1 MILTLVR
8 KEWREILIVVLLVLV
23 GLSLP
28 ECRQHKQEATQ
39 AFNNLITAKDS
50 TRMQRLSDSST
61 IATQNQIIVASQ
73 EQINALTQKV
83 AGLQNVKAQVL
94 YKTVFAAPPSIGV
107 IAAPAYLT
115 DSTAAK
121 QQYLKVPASFRFD
134 NEWYQQAGTI
144 LGNGTVRLDTLR
156 VSMQTSVTFGDAAHK
171 WYQFFKPWQPVVSVH
186 EANPYATIYGL
197 ENVVLQQRPPRLSI
211 GLQVGYGLLPTQR
224 TFGPYAGVGLQWQIL
239 GSNRSR

>member
-1 MILTLVR
+1 MLSFIR
-8 KEWREILIVVLLVLV
+8 QEWREALIVILLVIV

-28 ECRQHKQEATQ
+28 QCRQNKQEATQ
-39 AFNNLITAKDS
+39 AFQNLETAKDS
-50 TRMQRLSDSST
+50 TRTQRLADSST
-61 IATQNQIIVASQ
+61 IATQNQVIVANQ
-73 EQINALTQKV
+73 AQLNALTQKIV
-83 AGLQNVKAQVL
+83 GLENVKAQVL
-94 YKTVFAAPPSIGV
+94 YKTIFAAPPSIGV
-107 IAAPAYLT
+107 IAAPAYYT
-115 DSTAAK
+115 DSTADK

-171 WYQFFKPWQPVVSVH
+171 WYQLFKPWQPVVSVR

-197 ENVVLQQRPPRLSI
+197 ENVVLQQRPPRLSV
-211 GLQVGYGLLPTQR
+211 GLQVGYGILPTVR

-239 GSNRSR
+239 GSSRR